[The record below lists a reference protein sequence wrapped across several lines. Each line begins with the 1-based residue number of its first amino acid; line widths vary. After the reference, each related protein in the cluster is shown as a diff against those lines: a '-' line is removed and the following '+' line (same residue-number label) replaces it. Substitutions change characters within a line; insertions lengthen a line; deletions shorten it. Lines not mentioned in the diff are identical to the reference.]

1 MKKCTITLMAL
12 TAAAAASAV
21 SAQSRVDRA
30 FEATGTSCEQVTWSK
45 EAIAKYPN
53 IEKACKEVMQ
63 RDGKFFVKFEGEVER
78 VSDRGQQVTVD
89 FEGGDRLTLT
99 PPQNLTVYM
108 DGRQTTVSN
117 LRPGD
122 QLNFYVPQD
131 QLTATFFQ
139 GDVKTAAAQQVPIAP
154 APATRV
160 AQAPPEAEQE
170 QDTGATTEA
179 ELPRTA
185 GPLPWIGLAGVL
197 LSALG
202 ASLTLRRRM
211 RAM

>member
-1 MKKCTITLMAL
+1 MKQCTITLMAL
-12 TAAAAASAV
+12 TAAAAAAAA

-30 FEATGTSCEQVTWSK
+30 FEATGTSCEQVTWSQ
-45 EAIAKYPN
+45 EALTKYPN
-53 IEKACKEVMQ
+53 IQKACKEVMQ
-63 RDGKFFVKFEGEVER
+63 RDGKYYVKFEGEVER

-99 PPQNLTVYM
+99 PPENLTVYM
-108 DGRQTTVSN
+108 DGRETSVTS

-131 QLTATFFQ
+131 RLSATFFQ
-139 GDVKTAAAQQVPIAP
+139 GDVQTATAQQVPIAP

-160 AQAPPEAEQE
+160 AQAPPEAEQQ
-170 QDTGATTEA
+170 QDTGAATDA

-202 ASLTLRRRM
+202 ASLSIRRRM
-211 RAM
+211 RQM